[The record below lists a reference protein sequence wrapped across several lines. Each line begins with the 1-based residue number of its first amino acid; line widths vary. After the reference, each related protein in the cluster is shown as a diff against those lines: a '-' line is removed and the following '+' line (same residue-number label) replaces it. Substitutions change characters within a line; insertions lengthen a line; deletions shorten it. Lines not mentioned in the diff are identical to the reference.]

1 MIEHVPILS
10 TNILSA
16 GYDPEK
22 RVMEI
27 AFRGGVY
34 VYEDVPQEVF
44 DGLVK
49 SSSAG
54 QFFNDN
60 IRFGYRYRR
69 S

>member
-1 MIEHVPILS
+1 MEHVPILS
-10 TNILSA
+10 TNMLSA

-27 AFRGGVY
+27 AFRGGTY

-44 DGLVK
+44 DRLVN
-49 SSSAG
+49 SPSAG

-60 IRFGYRYRR
+60 IRFAFRYRR
-69 S
+69 A

>member
-1 MIEHVPILS
+1 VIEHVPILS

-16 GYDPEK
+16 GYDPEQH
-22 RVMEI
+22 VMEI

-34 VYEDVPQEVF
+34 AYEDVPQEVF

-49 SSSAG
+49 SPSAG
-54 QFFNDN
+54 QFFNEN
-60 IRFGYRYRR
+60 IRFAYRYRR

>member
-1 MIEHVPILS
+1 MIEHTPILS
-10 TNILSA
+10 TNLLSA
-16 GYDPEK
+16 GYDAEK
-22 RVMEI
+22 RIIEV

-34 VYEDVPQEVF
+34 IYEDVPQEVF

-49 SSSAG
+49 SPSAG

-60 IRFGYRYRR
+60 IRFAYRYRR